1 VKGANVLVG
10 VRERFDVDYNRFFA
24 DLTTLCRALG
34 AGSAAEDIAQ
44 ESILHARERHTQL
57 RDESKLEPWLRRIA
71 ARRTF
76 EYLRRQRRH
85 EAGGLDDPVVAFLP
99 SDPSVSV
106 DIAAAITRL
115 PERERVAVV
124 LVYALGYEQ
133 EEAAAVMSVTRGT
146 VATLLHRARRHLAE
160 RLAAY
165 ATERDLP

>member
-1 VKGANVLVG
+1 MKGANVLVG

-24 DLTTLCRALG
+24 DLTALCRALG
-34 AGSAAEDIAQ
+34 AGSAAEDLAQ
-44 ESILHARERHTQL
+44 ESILHARERHSQL

-76 EYLRRQRRH
+76 EYLRHQRRH
-85 EAGGLDDPVVAFLP
+85 EAREPDDAAVAFLP
-99 SDPSVSV
+99 VDPSISIDV
-106 DIAAAITRL
+106 AAAITRL

-133 EEAAAVMSVTRGT
+133 EEAATVMNVTRGT
-146 VATLLHRARRHLAE
+146 VATLLHRGRRHLAE